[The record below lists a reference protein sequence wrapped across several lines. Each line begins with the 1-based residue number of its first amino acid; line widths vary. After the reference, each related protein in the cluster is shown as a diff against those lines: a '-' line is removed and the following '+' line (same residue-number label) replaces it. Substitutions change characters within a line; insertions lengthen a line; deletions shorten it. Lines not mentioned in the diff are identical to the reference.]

1 MDINLIFFLSC
12 TAIEY
17 ETPKE
22 KSLETS
28 YKTVQAVHMTANRR
42 AMEMFLVLGI
52 YYTSLIDNN

>member
-1 MDINLIFFLSC
+1 MIFLSC